1 LLDMSYTLQSA
12 YQHFRRRGGQ
22 WKGRVHADAPSQ

>member
-1 LLDMSYTLQSA
+1 MIYTLQSA

-22 WKGRVHADAPSQ
+22 WKGRVQADAPSL

>member
-1 LLDMSYTLQSA
+1 MTYTLHSA

-22 WKGRVHADAPSQ
+22 WKGRVHANAPSV